1 MGTVDMVNPHFQHLR
16 LYLSI
21 SVFIILALVKLLTE
35 EKKNA
40 SKAAS
45 LEEML
50 PKSSLHHMLSGSYSV
65 KHRNNCFP
73 WTHTLIS
80 SS

>member
-1 MGTVDMVNPHFQHLR
+1 MSTVAMVSPHFQQLC
-16 LYLSI
+16 LST
-21 SVFIILALVKLLTE
+21 SVFITLALVKLLTE
-35 EKKNA
+35 EKK
-40 SKAAS
+40 AAY

-65 KHRNNCFP
+65 KHRNNCFS
-73 WTHTLIS
+73 WTETLIS